1 MGLVGVDVAA
11 LATVAAITAACA
23 APAPAEPM
31 GQSSTS

>member
-11 LATVAAITAACA
+11 LATVAAITAAA
-23 APAPAEPM
+23 RARAPAEPM